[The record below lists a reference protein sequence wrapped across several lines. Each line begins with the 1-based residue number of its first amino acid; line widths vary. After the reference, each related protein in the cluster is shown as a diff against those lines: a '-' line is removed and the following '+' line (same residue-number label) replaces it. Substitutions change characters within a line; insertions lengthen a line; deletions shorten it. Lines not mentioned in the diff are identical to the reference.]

1 LTTRPASGLS
11 ATFVKM
17 QFDFLDPMSN
27 MRVNTGAEFRLALK
41 GINDDEIPG
50 MDVVATA
57 MGLMTSK
64 TRRVSIKV
72 QDVDGRVYVIKVEKV
87 AQSTFHV
94 QEKASTRINQLI
106 PVRVWH
112 NGVPVAGYRASRDGV
127 EIPMHD
133 VNFVPYK
140 LVVTGLDTNDVQAI
154 ASAMWNIQLEIKH
167 IEVRVEGFTV
177 KRTHIRETRFRMT
190 TTTDSHTRMA
200 VRVIKGVDTDTLSI
214 LNTV

>member
-1 LTTRPASGLS
+1 
-11 ATFVKM
+11 M

-27 MRVNTGAEFRLALK
+27 MRVNTGAEFCLALK
-41 GINDDEIPG
+41 GISEDEIPG

-64 TRRVSIKV
+64 TRKVSLKV
-72 QDVDGRVYVIKVEKV
+72 QDVDGSIYVIKVEKV

-94 QEKASTRINQLI
+94 QEKASARINQLI
-106 PVRVWH
+106 PVRIWH
-112 NGVPVAGYRASRDGV
+112 NGIPVAGYRASRDGV

-140 LVVTGLDTNDVQAI
+140 LVVLGLDTNDVQAI
-154 ASAMWNIQLEIKH
+154 ASALWNIQPEIKH

-190 TTTDSHTRMA
+190 TKTENHTKMA
-200 VRVIKGVDTDTLSI
+200 VRVMRGIDRHTLSI
-214 LNTV
+214 LNTA